1 MKYTKNKLE
10 KLADDV
16 ISLSKSQGD
25 SLVNAVLSVLKDNPM
40 NPEQIR
46 RLVEM
51 TNTSKFLDEFSNTAG
66 EDRFIDF
73 DVLNPEDIIQ
83 KVLGNL
89 GKDSIVDSKSK
100 SLSVRIEKMPGGT
113 LVSKKERND
122 PGLDTEDSQFFADID
137 STKEKSAFFSKIA
150 KQDLSFTDEYD
161 ESPALKGKQKDL
173 PDEIQEKILKSKGKE
188 LAENNKKKKRSPHD
202 EKIIE
207 EKLHTKKEGS
217 SLACDDLATAIS
229 RRFRGIYS
237 RDKHAS
243 FEMEAL
249 ANYGLDA
256 LPALQA
262 VRVKLGKELL
272 VGGSVTEEQVKQASE
287 RYLCDKN
294 SLGMPEVGSYIEKM
308 GQYIDACLEL
318 EAFYS
323 YTEKTAAM
331 PLVGAALPA
340 VGLGIAGGSLLDRP
354 MGTTSYVLNK
364 RIHNWADRIEA
375 RDETLKDIRKKVVDY
390 TLSGLE
396 NKADAFFGGR
406 EDAATQAEQKARRM
420 LAAKTMFKNNPDLRS
435 AGKQNAMMAI
445 NMVGKVAPE
454 LSTSVPFLTAHV
466 KQMVYNSE
474 GGTPVIDAQSIKSM
488 SDAERAFEN
497 LGQFKPA

>member
-1 MKYTKNKLE
+1 MKYTKNTLE

-16 ISLSKSQGD
+16 ISVAKTRGD
-25 SLVNAVLSVLKDNPM
+25 SLVNAVLSILKDNPM

-51 TNTSKFLDEFSNTAG
+51 TNTSKFLDEFANTAG
-66 EDRFIDF
+66 EDRFVDF
-73 DVLNPEDIIQ
+73 DVLDPEDIIQ
-83 KVLGNL
+83 KVLGDL
-89 GKDSIVDSKSK
+89 GKGSVVDSKSK
-100 SLSVRIEKMPGGT
+100 SLSVRVERMPGGT
-113 LVSKKERND
+113 LVTKKERND
-122 PGLDTEDSQFFADID
+122 PGLDTEDSQFFADVD
-137 STKEKSAFFSKIA
+137 DTKEKAAFFSKIA

-173 PDEIQEKILKSKGKE
+173 PDETQEKILKSKGKE
-188 LAENNKKKKRSPHD
+188 LAENNKKKMSPHD

-207 EKLHTKKEGS
+207 EKLHTKKESS

-237 RDKHAS
+237 REKHAS

-262 VRVKLGKELL
+262 VRIKLGKEKL
-272 VGGSVTEEQVKQASE
+272 VGGSVTEQQVKQASE
-287 RYLCDKN
+287 RYLCDRT
-294 SLGMPEVGSYIEKM
+294 SLGMPEVAKYIEKM

-318 EAFYS
+318 DSFYS

-331 PLVGAALPA
+331 PLLGAALPA

-375 RDETLKDIRKKVVDY
+375 RDETLKDIRKRVVGFALD
-390 TLSGLE
+390 GLE
-396 NKADAFFGGR
+396 NKADDFFGSR
-406 EDAATQAEQKARRM
+406 RDAETQADQKKRRM
-420 LAAKTMFKNNPDLRS
+420 LAAKTMFKNNPDLRA

-497 LGQFKPA
+497 LGEFKPA